1 MTRERLRSGAIVG
14 LVALVG
20 CFVAAATYKLTA
32 PATGAGNPLRA
43 AVAAASKHVRSTP
56 APTAFGRTFVDAMNA
71 YARSH
76 GDARRLANPHCV
88 QASRGHYMCSYML
101 VRSNGN
107 RECHVMQATWTPPN
121 PIKVTRAGR
130 VARCETL
137 RAALKSLR

>member
-1 MTRERLRSGAIVG
+1 MG

-32 PATGAGNPLRA
+32 PATGAGNPVRA
-43 AVAAASKHVRSTP
+43 AVAAAKQVRSTP
-56 APTAFGRTFVDAMNA
+56 APGAFGRTFVDAMNA
-71 YARSH
+71 YAASQ
-76 GDARRLANPHCV
+76 GDARRLSNAHCV
-88 QASRGHYMCSYML
+88 EAARGHYMCSYAL
-101 VRSNGN
+101 VRSNGK
-107 RECHVMQATWTPPN
+107 RECHLMQARWLPPD